1 MTHLYEFSISAQLS
15 GAILLLFWCVSKISK
30 NVLDMC
36 FPGVIFAK
44 RKETGEL
51 YIEKELV
58 QRKVKNIL
66 LNVWAFVYIVAGYL
80 SSVFCENDMKNLWN
94 KFLWIVGMTA
104 IFIVLTQCTSKYVSA
119 AWGKEDRIL
128 TDEEIEKYNIPT
140 TTTEQDIAEL
150 FK

>member
-15 GAILLLFWCVSKISK
+15 GAILLLFWCFSKISK

-80 SSVFCENDMKNLWN
+80 SAVFCENDMKNLWN

-104 IFIVLTQCTSKYVSA
+104 IFIVLAQCTSKYVSA

-140 TTTEQDIAEL
+140 TTTEQDIADL